1 MSSTSLGGIADPV
14 ATTKSEKTKAA
25 TNEGDRSLAFS
36 SLRQAMRDNVVEAH
50 KVSPVFKPLS
60 EYTPGREKMH
70 VL

>member
-1 MSSTSLGGIADPV
+1 M
-14 ATTKSEKTKAA
+14 
-25 TNEGDRSLAFS
+25 AFN